1 MSQLATTTN
10 ASQQLQAMSNGVSI
24 RTIDDVSRMSKM
36 FSASGFFSDCNDAA
50 KAGVKIMAGHEL
62 GIQPF
67 AAMSGIH
74 IIKGKASIGAGLM
87 AAMLKGSQKY
97 NYRVKTHTTQ
107 LCEIE
112 ILERIDGKMESA
124 GVTGFSIDDA
134 KRAGCQNLDKYARN
148 MLFARAISNAVRF
161 YAPDLFLGG
170 ASVYTPEELGAT
182 VNEEGEVIELP
193 AEVLRPAPAMA
204 PVVQKQIKS
213 AAPTSPASAQ
223 INYFKKMTESTTA
236 DIKAICDRLDL
247 PKSSAEM
254 SEDQAIVLVGELLIE
269 WAVEGRWIDREIAS
283 AMVCKSIEATNT
295 DEDLWNDFTLRI
307 EAFKAET
314 GAVK

>member
-1 MSQLATTTN
+1 MSNLATMN
-10 ASQQLQAMSNGVSI
+10 ASQLQAVSSGVSI

-62 GIQPF
+62 GISPF

-87 AAMLKGSQKY
+87 AAMLKGSPKY
-97 NYRVKTHTTQ
+97 NYRVKTHTAT

-112 ILERIDGKMESA
+112 ILERVDGKMESA
-124 GVTGFSIDDA
+124 GVTSFSLDDA

-182 VNEEGEVIELP
+182 VNEEGEVIDIP
-193 AEVLRPAPAMA
+193 AEVRSAPAIS
-204 PVVQKQIKS
+204 PVVQKQVKL
-213 AAPTSPASAQ
+213 AAPTSAASAQ
-223 INYFKKMTESTTA
+223 INFFRTKTESTAA
-236 DIKAICDRLDL
+236 DIKAICDRLNY

-254 SEDQAIVLVGELLIE
+254 SDDQAIVVVGELLIE
-269 WAVEGRWIDREIAS
+269 WAVETKWIDREIAIV
-283 AMVCKSIEATNT
+283 MVSKSVEDTST
-295 DEDLWNDFTLRI
+295 DVELWEDFCLRV
-307 EAFKAET
+307 EAFKT
-314 GAVK
+314 GTGDANG